1 VSGQPYRVVI
11 ADDHAPTRAHI
22 RELLGAESD
31 FVVCAEAA
39 DAPGAVRAAIE
50 EGPDLCVLD
59 IRMPGS
65 GVAAAWEITSRLP
78 LTHVVMLTV
87 SRDDRDLFAALRA
100 GATGYLLK
108 DVDPGRL
115 AEELRSALDGEAV
128 IPRGLVT
135 RLVAEFRDRSPRRRR
150 IVAGPDEPA
159 LTSREWE
166 ILDLLRGGA
175 TTAGIADAL
184 TISPATVRSHVAG
197 ILRKLRVPDRESA
210 VRLIEGGNDV
220 QASIWTI

>member
-1 VSGQPYRVVI
+1 VSGEQYRVVI
-11 ADDHAPTRAHI
+11 ADDHAPTRAHV
-22 RELLGAESD
+22 RQLLDAEAD

-39 DAPGAVRAAIE
+39 DAPGAVSAAIRVT
-50 EGPDLCVLD
+50 PDLCLLD

-78 LTHVVMLTV
+78 HTRVVMLTV

-100 GATGYLLK
+100 GASGYLLK
-108 DVDPGRL
+108 DVDPARL
-115 AEELRSALDGEAV
+115 PEELRGALAGEAV

-150 IVAGPDEPA
+150 IIAEPTDPA

-166 ILDLLRGGA
+166 ILDLLRQGQ
-175 TTAGIADAL
+175 TTAGIADEL

-210 VRLIEGGNDV
+210 VRLLEGGSDFH
-220 QASIWTI
+220 ASIWTV